1 MVLVA
6 EALVG
11 VRRQKLLMAGLVLDG
26 LVSSST
32 SIRLIVIGWL
42 GLTLQLLNLPLHA
55 LVLVVRVRMIDLL
68 VQ

>member
-1 MVLVA
+1 
-6 EALVG
+6 
-11 VRRQKLLMAGLVLDG
+11 MAGLVLDG